1 MGIFDRV
8 SDLLKANVN
17 DLIDRA
23 EQPDKMVKQ
32 IIIDMEAQVA
42 KATQG
47 LGVAM
52 GSYNQVKKQLEQA
65 QEDERKWT
73 EKAKICLSQGE
84 EDLAKKALE
93 NKVKAEAQKN
103 QYQEMVNSMGEQ
115 VQSIK
120 DQIATLK
127 QKLEE
132 ARSKQA
138 MLIARDQMADAK
150 SKMSKAFSGVDTNSA
165 FKKMEKMEQKI
176 AAKEAQADAFSEIGG
191 LESSEFD
198 EFERVEK
205 NAAVDSELEKLK
217 REMGL

>member
-73 EKAKICLSQGE
+73 EKAKACLSQGE
-84 EDLAKKALE
+84 EELAKKALE

-120 DQIATLK
+120 DQIMVLK

-150 SKMSKAFSGVDTNSA
+150 SKMSKAFSGVDPGSA

-191 LESSEFD
+191 MESSEFD